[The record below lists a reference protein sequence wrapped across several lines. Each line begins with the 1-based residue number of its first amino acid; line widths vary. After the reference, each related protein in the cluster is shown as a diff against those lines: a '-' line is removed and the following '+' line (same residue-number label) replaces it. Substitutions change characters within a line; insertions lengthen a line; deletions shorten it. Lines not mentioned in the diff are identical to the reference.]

1 MYKYHDLQ
9 IMGLATHTSVKR
21 LLQNVAIIE
30 VGDIQYLSAMSKEPH
45 HAKVA

>member
-1 MYKYHDLQ
+1 MYHDLQ

-30 VGDIQYLSAMSKEPH
+30 VSGIQWLSVRSKEPH